1 MTTFQ
6 LQLIEIRDGGD
17 VEYTAMYNPEDDEE
31 LVMKTLNT
39 IVENYRED

>member
-1 MTTFQ
+1 
-6 LQLIEIRDGGD
+6 
-17 VEYTAMYNPEDDEE
+17 MYNPEDDEE